1 MNSGPVAVLLR
12 SPGLRSLAAALCLW
26 SWPALSAADSVT
38 IPAEALP
45 VATYIPQL
53 ASPGTRVQ
61 VSGVSVYRP
70 EELLAFAIG
79 HDMATNGTPSLA
91 GTVDAIEQIYRE
103 DGYLLTEARA
113 EAEPTQQQVSVTVH
127 EGHVVRIDVQG
138 LSSPVSSRISACFE
152 GLVGQVPL
160 HARDFERALMLAS
173 DLAGIELRSEFA
185 FEGPDDGAVLRLF
198 GSQRSQAGAATVDN
212 VPLPGTDAV
221 RGYVVQ
227 EAYSLATPGDL
238 LRILAVG
245 TRETNDSYSLAGTLF
260 YRRPVG
266 ANGWYVEGFAGNA
279 FSRRNYTDVAGSSDQ
294 TGVDAALATGRAL
307 QRDLHGY
314 TYLIGEYEYQESE
327 SRLAI
332 GRMPSTSHAARLYL
346 VSSRM
351 ASDGGQAMGSI
362 VISVGGRPD
371 RDSSQPMD
379 GERRFAHLR
388 GSVGL
393 IEPLAGRW
401 FLRLEATGQW
411 TGDDLPSVEKFA
423 VGHWP
428 YLRGFAPAEGLGD
441 RGLSGTVEMSHVVDV
456 MKGHVRS
463 IAPYAFLDFGRV
475 DDSRSVPGESSG
487 HTFASAGIGA
497 TASLDRRLSL
507 TGWLAIPLRDGV
519 LTAAGDVALSFS
531 LTKGW

>member
-1 MNSGPVAVLLR
+1 MNSGPFPALTG
-12 SPGLRSLAAALCLW
+12 SPCLRSLAAALCLF
-26 SWPALSAADSVT
+26 PRPVLSAADSIT

-45 VATYIPQL
+45 VATHIPQL
-53 ASPGTRVQ
+53 APPGVQ
-61 VSGVSVYRP
+61 IRVSGVSVYRP
-70 EELLAFAIG
+70 EELLAFAIA
-79 HDMATNGTPSLA
+79 HDMTTDGTPSLA

-113 EAEPTQQQVSVTVH
+113 EAEPAQQQVSVTVH
-127 EGHVVRIDVQG
+127 EGRVVRVDVHG
-138 LSSPVSSRISACFE
+138 LPPAVASRVSACFE

-173 DLAGIELRSEFA
+173 DLSGIELRSEFV
-185 FEGPDDGAVLRLF
+185 FEGPDDGAVLRLS
-198 GSQRSQAGAATVDN
+198 GSQRSQAGAVTVDN
-212 VPLPGTDAV
+212 VPLAGTDAL

-245 TRETNDSYSLAGTLF
+245 TREANDSYSLAGTLF

-294 TGVDAALATGRAL
+294 TGIDAALATGRAL

-327 SRLAI
+327 SRLAA
-332 GRMPSTSHAARLYL
+332 GRLPSTSHAARLYL
-346 VSSRM
+346 VGSRM

-362 VISVGGRPD
+362 VLSAGGRPD
-371 RDSSQPMD
+371 RDFSQPMD
-379 GERRFAHLR
+379 GERRFTHLR
-388 GSVGL
+388 GSLGL
-393 IEPLAGRW
+393 IEPLPGRW
-401 FLRLEATGQW
+401 YLRLEATGQW
-411 TGDDLPSVEKFA
+411 TGDDLPYVEKFA

-456 MKGHVRS
+456 MKGHVGS
-463 IAPYAFLDFGRV
+463 IAPFAFLDFGRV
-475 DDSRSVPGESSG
+475 DDSRSVTGEPYG

-497 TASLDRRLSL
+497 TASLDGRLSL
-507 TGWLAIPLRDGV
+507 TGWLAIPLRDGA
-519 LTAAGDVALSFS
+519 LTAAGDAAFYLS